1 MPVGRQPPS
10 TACCAARCCWPA
22 QAAAAARL
30 GAGPSAPGCL
40 ARREGGGLL
49 LAGPLPLPAALPAG
63 EAGRQLAELCP
74 VPPPA
79 AMPLPLLRSPLLLL
93 VLAALPALCAA
104 LPVAD
109 PRPVA
114 TGQPRA
120 TRQLLNREW
129 ELSWPPKLVDVRRS
143 LAVHDR
149 FVPVIGASGRG
160 GGGGGRG
167 GKQRYKGSFLQKR
180 QELFDVGC
188 YPGVEYRIR
197 AIEVE
202 AKDKDGE
209 EDEEEDKDED
219 KDEEEDEGR
228 GFSSVAEALSRAAD
242 NPEQVYLSIRP
253 AYPLIPQLERAWP
266 VRVQLS
272 QIPWALS
279 RGAYN
284 VVTVASSALLAASV
298 LFFAF
303 GASLA
308 VTLSVVNTRS
318 MQPTIEPRDVVLVE
332 KVSPVLK
339 RTLRLGVAAPKDIV
353 FFRQPAAMGAYIA
366 ANKLPP
372 VGSGDLI
379 VKRVRSV
386 VSSACLDVR
395 GDNPS
400 VSLDSRD
407 WGCLPVGDVAGSPLL
422 IVWPPS
428 RVGLLR

>member
-1 MPVGRQPPS
+1 M
-10 TACCAARCCWPA
+10 
-22 QAAAAARL
+22 RL
-30 GAGPSAPGCL
+30 
-40 ARREGGGLL
+40 R
-49 LAGPLPLPAALPAG
+49 
-63 EAGRQLAELCP
+63 
-74 VPPPA
+74 
-79 AMPLPLLRSPLLLL
+79 LLRLRLLL
-93 VLAALPALCAA
+93 VLVALPALCAA

-114 TGQPRA
+114 MGQPRA

-160 GGGGGRG
+160 GGGGGG

-202 AKDKDGE
+202 AKDEAKDGE
-209 EDEEEDKDED
+209 E
-219 KDEEEDEGR
+219 EEEDEGR